1 MGNEAAADPRL
12 LARALA
18 ALRIFV
24 GVIAFSNG
32 LAKLFSSR
40 EIDIGPYFGTLVDRP
55 EAHQILDFEI
65 NQRGGGTDL
74 PLLPTVV
81 NDVILPSY
89 DVQQW
94 LLTFTELGTGALL
107 IVGLFSRGAALVV
120 FAQHFFLQLVYFS
133 SGPLRFRTAA
143 RVAAA
148 LHPRAR
154 ARRTGLGPRRPPR
167 PQPADDPMALIADP
181 RRDGRRSTGSPA
193 CNPAA
198 ATRPDQPS
206 LLLWKSERLR

>member
-1 MGNEAAADPRL
+1 MSLAVDPRL
-12 LARALA
+12 LARGLA

-32 LAKLFSSR
+32 LAKLLSFR

-55 EAHQILDFEI
+55 EARQILDFEV

-81 NDVILPSY
+81 NDIILPSY

-133 SGPLRFRTAA
+133 SGRFAFEQPHEWLPPLIL
-143 RVAAA
+143 A
-148 LHPRAR
+148 LVPA
-154 ARRTGLGPRRPPR
+154 GLIWGLDGHLDRNR
-167 PQPADDPMALIADP
+167 PMA
-181 RRDGRRSTGSPA
+181 RW
-193 CNPAA
+193 
-198 ATRPDQPS
+198 PS
-206 LLLWKSERLR
+206 

>member
-1 MGNEAAADPRL
+1 MGSETAADPRL
-12 LARALA
+12 LARGLA

-32 LAKLFSSR
+32 LAKLLSFR

-55 EAHQILDFEI
+55 EARGILDFEI

-81 NDVILPSY
+81 NDIILPSY

-133 SGPLRFRTAA
+133 SGRFAFEQPHEWLPPFIL
-143 RVAAA
+143 A
-148 LHPRAR
+148 LVPA
-154 ARRTGLGPRRPPR
+154 GLVWG
-167 PQPADDPMALIADP
+167 L
-181 RRDGRRSTGSPA
+181 DGRLAR
-193 CNPAA
+193 N
-198 ATRPDQPS
+198 RPTIRWPS
-206 LLLWKSERLR
+206 

>member
-1 MGNEAAADPRL
+1 MNTEAAADPRL
-12 LARALA
+12 LARGLA

-32 LAKLFSSR
+32 LAKLLSFR

-55 EAHQILDFEI
+55 EARGILDFEI

-81 NDVILPSY
+81 NDIILPSY

-133 SGPLRFRTAA
+133 SGRFAFEQPHEWLPPLIL
-143 RVAAA
+143 A
-148 LHPRAR
+148 LVPA
-154 ARRTGLGPRRPPR
+154 GLVWG
-167 PQPADDPMALIADP
+167 L
-181 RRDGRRSTGSPA
+181 DGRLAR
-193 CNPAA
+193 N
-198 ATRPDQPS
+198 RPTIRWPS
-206 LLLWKSERLR
+206 

>member
-1 MGNEAAADPRL
+1 MGSETAADPRL
-12 LARALA
+12 LARGLA

-32 LAKLFSSR
+32 LAKLLSFR

-55 EAHQILDFEI
+55 EARGILDFEI

-81 NDVILPSY
+81 NDIILPSY

-133 SGPLRFRTAA
+133 SGRFAFEQPHEWLPPLIL
-143 RVAAA
+143 A
-148 LHPRAR
+148 LVPA
-154 ARRTGLGPRRPPR
+154 GLVWG
-167 PQPADDPMALIADP
+167 L
-181 RRDGRRSTGSPA
+181 DGRLAR
-193 CNPAA
+193 N
-198 ATRPDQPS
+198 RPTIRWPS
-206 LLLWKSERLR
+206 

>member
-1 MGNEAAADPRL
+1 MGSETAADPRL
-12 LARALA
+12 LARGLA

-24 GVIAFSNG
+24 GVIAFNNG
-32 LAKLFSSR
+32 LAKLLSFR

-55 EAHQILDFEI
+55 EARGILDFEI

-81 NDVILPSY
+81 NDIILPSY

-133 SGPLRFRTAA
+133 SGRFAFEQPHEWLPPLIL
-143 RVAAA
+143 A
-148 LHPRAR
+148 LVPA
-154 ARRTGLGPRRPPR
+154 GLVWG
-167 PQPADDPMALIADP
+167 L
-181 RRDGRRSTGSPA
+181 DGRLAR
-193 CNPAA
+193 N
-198 ATRPDQPS
+198 RPTIRWPS
-206 LLLWKSERLR
+206 